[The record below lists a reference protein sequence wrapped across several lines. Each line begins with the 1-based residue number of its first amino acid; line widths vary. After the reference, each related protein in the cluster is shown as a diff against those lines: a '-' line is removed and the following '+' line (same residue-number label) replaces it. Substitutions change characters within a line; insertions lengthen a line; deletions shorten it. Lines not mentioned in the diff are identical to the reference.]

1 MKKIRLILA
10 IVALLN
16 TLEQKASAQFYFYG
30 NGQYDTPLLFEVG
43 GSVGIMNCLTDLGGN
58 KGLGKSFLK
67 DLNIGNSN
75 LNGSIYLSAL
85 YKYAIGLRLQGTFG
99 QVSAHD
105 SILKAVK
112 ETAQGRYQRNLNFRS
127 KIAEVSLIAEFHVRY
142 IIRSFLFEDDLNID
156 DEPPRLSPYIAA
168 GVGFFSF
175 NPQAKLRNNWV
186 DLQPLSLEGQGFA
199 EYPARKP
206 YKLTGINIPVGL
218 GIKYELSPSINLR
231 AEFLHR
237 ILSTDYLDDVSTR
250 YINANLFQ
258 KYFSGIQLQNAL
270 ELSRNDRTNPG
281 GPTGN
286 YRKTEGGIR
295 GDPKDKDAYFTF
307 NIMVGITFGRERIR
321 RSGSGQLG
329 CPTRF

>member
-30 NGQYDTPLLFEVG
+30 NGQYDTPVLFEVG

-75 LNGSIYLSAL
+75 LNGSIYLSAH
-85 YKYAIGLRLQGTFG
+85 YKYAIGIRLQGTFG

-237 ILSTDYLDDVSTR
+237 ILLYK
-250 YINANLFQ
+250 N
-258 KYFSGIQLQNAL
+258 
-270 ELSRNDRTNPG
+270 
-281 GPTGN
+281 
-286 YRKTEGGIR
+286 
-295 GDPKDKDAYFTF
+295 
-307 NIMVGITFGRERIR
+307 
-321 RSGSGQLG
+321 
-329 CPTRF
+329 